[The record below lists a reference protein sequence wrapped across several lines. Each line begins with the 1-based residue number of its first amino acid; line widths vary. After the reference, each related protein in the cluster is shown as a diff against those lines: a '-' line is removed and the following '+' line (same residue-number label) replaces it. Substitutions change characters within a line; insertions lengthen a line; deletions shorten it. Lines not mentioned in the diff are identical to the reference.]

1 MTRYLFLSTL
11 LLALIP
17 FTPAYACSCVAPGSP
32 TAALTE
38 ADAVF
43 SGRVLSIE
51 TPGGYESLRVQ
62 MDVDK
67 VWKGPVQ
74 AVIEVRTGRDS
85 AGCGF
90 TFEQG
95 KSYLVYAYESE
106 GSLVA
111 TLCSRSN
118 LLDQAAE
125 DTAALGAGT
134 DAPAASAAGGSI
146 QWPLVVLGVLL
157 VAAGAIVT
165 LRRRRQA
172 AG

>member
-1 MTRYLFLSTL
+1 MTRTLFLGTL

-17 FTPAYACSCVAPGSP
+17 FTPAYACSCMAPGS
-32 TAALTE
+32 AADALAQ

-43 SGRVLSIE
+43 SGRVQSIE

-62 MDVDK
+62 IEIDK

-106 GSLVA
+106 GSHV
-111 TLCSRSN
+111 TNLCSRSN
-118 LLDQAAE
+118 LLDQASE

-134 DAPAASAAGGSI
+134 QAPAAPAAAGSV
-146 QWPLVVLGVLL
+146 QWPLVIVGVLL
-157 VAAGAIVT
+157 VMAGIVVI